1 MAKTR
6 RSKASR
12 SGKSKRGIFGYIYS
26 PIDHTLMAADNVAR
40 ATTNTLRNIVST
52 GIRGVDRV
60 GRKVTG
66 HADAAVSNLLM
77 TRRRKGAKKSGGSKR
92 RRAVSRK
99 Q

>member
-6 RSKASR
+6 RSKASK
-12 SGKSKRGIFGYIYS
+12 GKSKRGIFGYIYS

-77 TRRRKGAKKSGGSKR
+77 TRRRKSRKNGGAKR
-92 RRAVSRK
+92 NHRSRK
-99 Q
+99 N

>member
-12 SGKSKRGIFGYIYS
+12 AGKGKRGIFGYIYS

-77 TRRRKGAKKSGGSKR
+77 TRRRKSKKNGGAKRSHR
-92 RRAVSRK
+92 SRK
-99 Q
+99 N